1 MVVWVVSRHDYDET
15 IVIGAFTSLSLAA
28 LAVMREIH
36 AEQMSDIMDGARGNT
51 VTNWRNYGYAAV
63 IVTNDS
69 HYTEWG
75 RVEYEI
81 NRVTI
86 NE

>member
-15 IVIGAFTSLSLAA
+15 VVMGAFTSLSLAA
-28 LAVMREIH
+28 FAIMHEIH
-36 AEQMSDIMDGARGNT
+36 AEQMSDIMDDARGNT

>member
-1 MVVWVVSRHDYDET
+1 MVVWIVSRHDYDET
-15 IVIGAFTSLSLAA
+15 VIMGAFTSRSLAA
-28 LAVMREIH
+28 LAIMREIH
-36 AEQMSDIMDGARGNT
+36 AEQMSDIMDGAQGNT
-51 VTNWRNYGYAAV
+51 ITTWHDYGYAAV

-81 NRVTI
+81 DRVTV

>member
-1 MVVWVVSRHDYDET
+1 MVIWVVSRHDYDET
-15 IVIGAFTSLSLAA
+15 VVMGAFTSLSLAA
-28 LAVMREIH
+28 LAIMHEIH
-36 AEQMSDIMDGARGNT
+36 AEQMNDIMDGARGNT
-51 VTNWRNYGYAAV
+51 ITNWYDYGYAAV
-63 IVTNDS
+63 IITNDS

-81 NRVTI
+81 GRVTV